1 MDDSIPL
8 LDTPK
13 RKTIQSQADAL
24 RASLKDFERNFAA
37 ANNGRKPGK
46 EDIKADA
53 TIAAK
58 YKEYNK
64 VRDVLAGKLSLDTL
78 YAPPAPPPHQSR
90 RRHTRTDSAISLT
103 PRRPRNGNGTKGTPS
118 KARLHPN
125 EIDPYDAPPA
135 SASPKVILSAI
146 GPTPRRDGTVLGIF
160 DLLPRSGSTVKT
172 TISQDTPASRKRKI
186 DALVEAQDENRNPNS
201 NLPVAQTPSHRR
213 RSSRTMD
220 GGAEEPLPTTTTT
233 PRSCLNTGRRLQHSK
248 TPVSEGKKFMLNHFF
263 ATPSAVRFAT
273 MMHDDTEE
281 PDHDVELHAEGTPA
295 KTPLRDTVL
304 GLSPSSKHDA
314 TPPYLKRSF
323 SFKERLLSASASAD
337 SATVSSSSLKHAV
350 TSPTASRAGPRTL
363 RQAKFGPKPLSQ
375 MIAELQNQNENQT
388 QTQSA
393 EQVYHDDQEDEESLE
408 ALRELESNEVNVLI
422 GDSQVGGNGN
432 HADHSLN
439 LEPVRTYKKKGQ
451 KRTTRRV
458 IMRPVRMKP
467 AAAPKFVAAA
477 DDDEDDDDEEN
488 EDPLLA
494 LSSER
499 GDHRNGNDVSR
510 VAETQVISA
519 DVSQSEPVS
528 AEDHDFDY
536 LISQAEQDGGDYID
550 TEDEYLPEQR
560 EGGGEDLDED
570 ASATPR
576 RKGSSSTIGK
586 AKTTAKG
593 KKVSSNSSNKKGN
606 ADADGQAGTTR
617 TIDPNAYSHMNF
629 RSLKIKNKNSKAK
642 GRGRFGRGRG

>member
-1 MDDSIPL
+1 MDDTIPL

-64 VRDVLAGKLSLDTL
+64 VRDVLAGKLSLDAL
-78 YAPPAPPPHQSR
+78 NAPPAPPPPHQSR

-103 PRRPRNGNGTKGTPS
+103 PRRPRNGNGTKDTPS

-125 EIDPYDAPPA
+125 EIDPYDAPPS

-172 TISQDTPASRKRKI
+172 TISQETPGSRKRKI
-186 DALVEAQDENRNPNS
+186 DALVEAPQDENKNPN
-201 NLPVAQTPSHRR
+201 LTIAQTPSQRR
-213 RSSRTMD
+213 RSSRTMGD
-220 GGAEEPLPTTTTT
+220 VAQEPLPTTTAT

-273 MMHDDTEE
+273 MIHDDTEE
-281 PDHDVELHAEGTPA
+281 PDHDVAGTPA

-304 GLSPSSKHDA
+304 GLSPSSKHDT

-323 SFKERLLSASASAD
+323 SFKERLLSASTSAG
-337 SATVSSSSLKHAV
+337 STTISSSSLKHAGV

-375 MIAELQNQNENQT
+375 MIAELQCQNESQNQK
-388 QTQSA
+388 QNQGA
-393 EQVYHDDQEDEESLE
+393 EQVYHDDQEDDDDLE

-422 GDSQVGGNGN
+422 GASQVGANGN
-432 HADHSLN
+432 QADYSLN

-467 AAAPKFVAAA
+467 AAAPKFVAA
-477 DDDEDDDDEEN
+477 DDEEDDDDEN
-488 EDPLLA
+488 EDPLA
-494 LSSER
+494 VSSEH
-499 GDHRNGNDVSR
+499 GDHRNRSHVSR
-510 VAETQVISA
+510 VAETQIVSTG
-519 DVSQSEPVS
+519 VSQSEPVS
-528 AEDHDFDY
+528 AEDPDFDY
-536 LISQAEQDGGDYID
+536 LISQAEQEGGDYID
-550 TEDEYLPEQR
+550 TEDEYLPEEQ
-560 EGGGEDLDED
+560 EEGEDLDQ
-570 ASATPR
+570 ASATPG
-576 RKGSSSTIGK
+576 RKGSSSTISK
-586 AKTTAKG
+586 AKSTVKG
-593 KKVSSNSSNKKGN
+593 KKASSNNSNKKGS
-606 ADADGQAGTTR
+606 ADTDGQAGTTR

-642 GRGRFGRGRG
+642 GRGRFGRGRR